1 MKQSLEYA
9 VEIREYE
16 PRKTAAIRVK
26 TTLDKV
32 SPKVTQLLNET
43 AEYLESLG
51 LTPAGPGFGI
61 YYEVGGHGFLVD
73 VEVGYPVDLEI
84 PGNDRVRPGSLPGG
98 KAAVVRYKG
107 PHAKIAAAHR
117 AAQIWMREH
126 GVDFVDAA
134 REVFLTD
141 LRHLGEGEDCE
152 AESIWPIDP
161 DTPTTGPQG

>member
-1 MKQSLEYA
+1 MKQSIEYA

-98 KAAVVRYKG
+98 KSVVVAYKG

-117 AAQIWMREH
+117 AAQSWMAER
-126 GVDFVDAA
+126 GIDFIDAA

-141 LRHLGEGEDCE
+141 LRCLSDGEACE
-152 AESIWPIDP
+152 AEAIWPIDSE
-161 DTPTTGPQG
+161 TPTTRPQR